1 MEIRILE
8 NDAVEAHYDGLTVRT
23 AQDGSAPAPFDV
35 FLASLGTCAGF
46 YISRFCRLRG
56 IPTEGIRITQL
67 SDQDPDTHMVRTV
80 EIDVALPGNFPERYR
95 EAILRAAGQCTV
107 KRHLAVP
114 PVIIVREVE
123 PVEA

>member
-1 MEIRILE
+1 
-8 NDAVEAHYDGLTVRT
+8 
-23 AQDGSAPAPFDV
+23 
-35 FLASLGTCAGF
+35 
-46 YISRFCRLRG
+46 
-56 IPTEGIRITQL
+56 
-67 SDQDPDTHMVRTV
+67 MVRTV